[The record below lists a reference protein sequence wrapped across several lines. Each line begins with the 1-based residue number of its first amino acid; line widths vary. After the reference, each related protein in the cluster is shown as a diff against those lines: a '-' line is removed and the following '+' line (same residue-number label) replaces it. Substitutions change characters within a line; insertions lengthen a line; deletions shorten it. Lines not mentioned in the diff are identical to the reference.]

1 LTGHVIVRRTAA
13 DASLTRNAILRAAHQ
28 SFAEVGF
35 ANSSLDAIAA
45 SASVTRG
52 AVHHHFG
59 NKIGLFQE
67 VFIEVTK
74 DVAAVTLEA
83 AKEATTL
90 WGAFVAGIDSLIAYM
105 GRPDF
110 VQIAVGDA
118 PSVLG
123 FTQWHKLNRSAAVE
137 SLSGIISRLH
147 DAGVIVVPPAEQQL
161 VTLLLFGALS
171 EAGLATSREGG
182 PSPLE
187 VRESFLALVLKYQA
201 PNTDL
206 SQIKLD

>member
-1 LTGHVIVRRTAA
+1 VRRTAA

-67 VFIEVTK
+67 VFIDVTK
-74 DVAAVTLEA
+74 DVAAYTLEA
-83 AKEATTL
+83 AKEATSL
-90 WGAFVAGIDSLIAYM
+90 WGAFVAGVDALITYM
-105 GRPDF
+105 TRPDYL
-110 VQIAVGDA
+110 QIAVGDA

-123 FTQWHKLNRSAAVE
+123 FKEWHKVNRSVGVE
-137 SLSGIISRLH
+137 ALGGVVSRLH
-147 DAGVIVVPPAEQQL
+147 DSGIIIVPPAEQRL
-161 VTLLLFGALS
+161 VTLLFFGALT
-171 EAGLATSREGG
+171 EAGLASSREGG
-182 PSPLE
+182 PTPIE
-187 VRESFLALVLKYQA
+187 VREAFLGLVMKYKA
-201 PNTDL
+201 PGSEFPTHG
-206 SQIKLD
+206 